1 MYVSELIQSKKKKFS
16 KKKPENP
23 KFREKEEELRKS
35 FTAKVKAEETRFREW
50 EQQLITER
58 DRLNKDLETQHAQ
71 IKQLESELDK
81 LYQQVGRSGTVR
93 R

>member
-1 MYVSELIQSKKKKFS
+1 MIQKRYH
-16 KKKPENP
+16 NV
-23 KFREKEEELRKS
+23 
-35 FTAKVKAEETRFREW
+35 FTVY
-50 EQQLITER
+50 QLITER